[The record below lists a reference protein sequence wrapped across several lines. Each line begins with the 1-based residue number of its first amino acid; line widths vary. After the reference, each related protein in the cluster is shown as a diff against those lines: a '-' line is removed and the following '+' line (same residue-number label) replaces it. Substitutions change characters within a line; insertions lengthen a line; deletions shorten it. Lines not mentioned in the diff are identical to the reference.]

1 MLRVVDILQA
11 AAKRQIG
18 AKPTAWASGVSEKAA
33 AQSDDIQIEA
43 EHSRSPAA
51 LRRQMVRADLT
62 RMMRAFGVHPDNWPL
77 YQDELAEAEYTC
89 ALCRHVGRC
98 RAWSA
103 KGCRGDAP
111 RLFCANAALFEEMT
125 PDSFWSEIV
134 PGSWHSGAQTSPI
147 LRLLASEDLALAEA
161 PPRLGARRLE
171 RFISVALA
179 VDSLIESW
187 SPRVK
192 SAYQWTKAAR
202 LIADVD
208 VAFDKL
214 FDHQDG
220 FEKADFARIL
230 QVALCDPRLAECLC
244 RLHARSREK
253 VVGAKPVTV

>member
-1 MLRVVDILQA
+1 
-11 AAKRQIG
+11 
-18 AKPTAWASGVSEKAA
+18 
-33 AQSDDIQIEA
+33 
-43 EHSRSPAA
+43 
-51 LRRQMVRADLT
+51 
-62 RMMRAFGVHPDNWPL
+62 MMRAFGVQPDNLPL
-77 YQDELAEAEYTC
+77 YQDELVEAEYTC

-111 RLFCANAALFEEMT
+111 RLFCANAALFEEIT
-125 PDSFWSEIV
+125 PDPFWSEIA
-134 PGSWHSGAQTSPI
+134 PGSWHSDARTSPL
-147 LRLLASEDLALAEA
+147 LRLLASDDVALADA

-179 VDSLIESW
+179 IDSLIERW

-192 SAYQWTKAAR
+192 AADQGAKAVS
-202 LIADVD
+202 LIADFD
-208 VAFDKL
+208 AAIDKL

-244 RLHARSREK
+244 HFHDRSQES
-253 VVGAKPVTV
+253 VIGSQPVAS